1 MVAPI
6 VFGAVAK
13 LALSQGVKLA
23 IGEAVSRVASKRPID
38 KGTQEVVAE
47 VVTDLAKNP
56 VFINQTNSEK
66 PIESRVTIGGAQGF
80 IGGLAFL
87 LPIIL
92 AQFGVQVNEA
102 WLLQL
107 FGAIMAVWGPL
118 YTLWGRWAPDL
129 KPLFSGTWGKVMGV
143 FGLGSILGLIVL
155 AIVVVLR

>member
-6 VFGAVAK
+6 VIGTLAK

-23 IGEAVSRVASKRPID
+23 IGEAVSRVSKRRTLD
-38 KGTQEVVAE
+38 KATQEAIAD
-47 VVTDLAKNP
+47 VVTDLANDP
-56 VFINQTNSEK
+56 AFINQTNSEK

-87 LPIIL
+87 LPLIL

-107 FGAIMAVWGPL
+107 FGAIMAVWGPI

-129 KPLFSGTWGKVMGV
+129 KPLFTGVWGKVMGTL
-143 FGLGSILGLIVL
+143 GIGSIFGLIVL
-155 AIVVVLR
+155 AIVLVIW